1 MIKILAKL
9 VSDDNKVLIPGMLL
23 YPLLCGHL
31 DSFVSIKSIFVGFY
45 DDVRPV
51 SPAEERL
58 YDPIISWMHRSGFN
72 LFDITFIQH
81 SFNIFNL
88 SLKSQVASSDVSN
101 ALHITLNSLSLGDGQ
116 KRKNG
121 EEHTKAC
128 DPEQLKKSL
137 MARWRYPTFTVHKI
151 DVSLNNPTII
161 PRQATA
167 AISMRI
173 VPDQDI
179 NVICE
184 QFKRFVENTA
194 QSLGTD
200 NKVTV
205 R

>member
-1 MIKILAKL
+1 MA
-9 VSDDNKVLIPGMLL
+9 
-23 YPLLCGHL
+23 
-31 DSFVSIKSIFVGFY
+31 
-45 DDVRPV
+45 
-51 SPAEERL
+51 
-58 YDPIISWMHRSGFN
+58 
-72 LFDITFIQH
+72 T
-81 SFNIFNL
+81 
-88 SLKSQVASSDVSN
+88 SDVNN
-101 ALHITLNSLSLGDGQ
+101 ALHITLNSLSLADGQ
-116 KRKNG
+116 KRKNCEG
-121 EEHTKAC
+121 HTEAC

-179 NVICE
+179 DVICE
-184 QFKRFVENTA
+184 QFKLFVENTA

-205 R
+205 RHR